1 MKRLHW
7 LPVPTTHC
15 AVHRIHLPAGRFDH
29 LFGMFLTSAG
39 KMRRIDLIFVPK
51 PEFAFGYLGWVR
63 FMLHI

>member
-1 MKRLHW
+1 M
-7 LPVPTTHC
+7 PTTHC